1 MKRRL
6 LLTMAGALVLGQS
19 VRASPAPREQPGG
32 YAVSADQLQRAVAQ
46 RFPLRYPMGGLMD
59 LNLQTPVLRLLPALN
74 RLGTE
79 MAVQAS
85 GLALGR
91 SYTGT
96 FDLDFG
102 LRYEASDRTVRA
114 HQLRVNSLRFADLPP
129 GPSALLDAYGPA
141 LAEQTLR
148 EVVLHRL
155 RPQDLALPDGLGLQ
169 PDSITVTPRG
179 LLIGFVAKPLR

>member
-6 LLTMAGALVLGQS
+6 LLTMAGALALGS
-19 VRASPAPREQPGG
+19 AARASLAPGG
-32 YAVSADQLQRAVAQ
+32 YAVSIDQMRRAAAQ
-46 RFPLRYPMGGLMD
+46 RFPLRYPIGGLMD
-59 LNLQTPVLRLLPALN
+59 LDLQAPVLRLLPALN
-74 RLGTE
+74 RLGTA
-79 MAVQAS
+79 MVVQAS

-91 SYTGT
+91 SYTGA

-114 HQLRVNSLRFADLPP
+114 HQMRVNSLRFADLPP
-129 GPSALLDAYGPA
+129 GPSALLQAYGPA
-141 LAEQTLR
+141 LAKQTLR

-155 RPQDLALPDGLGLQ
+155 RPQDLALPDSLGLQ
-169 PDSITVTPRG
+169 PDSITVTPQG

>member
-6 LLTMAGALVLGQS
+6 LLTMAGALALG
-19 VRASPAPREQPGG
+19 RTAWALPAASDQPGG
-32 YAVSADQLQRAVAQ
+32 YTVTADQLQRAVAQ

-59 LNLQTPVLRLLPALN
+59 LNLQAPVLRLLPALN

-91 SYTGT
+91 SYAGA

-129 GPSALLDAYGPA
+129 GPSALLDTYGPA

-169 PDSITVTPRG
+169 PDRITVTPQG

>member
-6 LLTMAGALVLGQS
+6 LLTMAGAVALGS
-19 VRASPAPREQPGG
+19 AARASPAPGG

-59 LNLQTPVLRLLPALN
+59 LNVQAPVLRLLPALN
-74 RLGTE
+74 RLGTT

-91 SYTGT
+91 SYTGA

-102 LRYEASDRTVRA
+102 LRYEASDQTVRA

-129 GPSALLDAYGPA
+129 GPSALLEAYGPA

-155 RPQDLALPDGLGLQ
+155 HPQDLALPDGLGLQ
-169 PDSITVTPRG
+169 PDSITVTPQG